1 MKLTLKQW
9 IQVFLS
15 FGVAI
20 WIFWFLYKDI
30 SQEALLEGLRETSG
44 FWLGLS
50 ILISIIGFWL
60 RAWRWKLLIQVGE
73 SDSIPTKRVLLAL
86 MIGYLANLLV
96 PRAGEIARCGAL
108 KKTEG
113 IQIGKLFGTV
123 ILERTIDLI
132 FLVSTISIAFL
143 IEKDLFLSLLS
154 DLVSLETLGD
164 RISSALPLLL
174 GGALVASIFI
184 YLVFQKYRD
193 HGLFQKF
200 QHFIRDI
207 IKGFISLKQVRNQFG
222 FWSSSVLIWAIYY
235 LTMYFV
241 ALAIPSTASLSAGS
255 VLMVM
260 VMGSIGMIAPVQG
273 GIGTFHALVAFIL
286 MAYGLT
292 NEEGKIFAVI
302 VHGSQ
307 VLTVIVLGTI
317 ASAVFLKLSA
327 KKEPKS
333 S

>member
-1 MKLTLKQW
+1 M
-9 IQVFLS
+9 FLS

-30 SQEALLEGLRETSG
+30 SQEALLNGLEETSG

-50 ILISIIGFWL
+50 ILISIFGFWL
-60 RAWRWKLLIQVGE
+60 RAWRWTLLIQAGE
-73 SDSIPTKRVLLAL
+73 SDKIPTKKVFLAL

-113 IQIGKLFGTV
+113 IHIGKLFGTV
-123 ILERTIDLI
+123 ILERIIDLV
-132 FLVSTISIAFL
+132 FLVSTILIAFL
-143 IEKDLFLSLLS
+143 IEKDLFLRLFS
-154 DLVSLETLGD
+154 DLVSLETLGNK
-164 RISSALPLLL
+164 ITNALPLFL
-174 GGALVASIFI
+174 GGGFVVLIFI
-184 YLVFQKYRD
+184 YLVFLKYRD
-193 HGLFQKF
+193 HGVIQKF

-207 IKGFISLKQVRNQFG
+207 IKGIISLKQVRNQFG
-222 FWSSSVLIWAIYY
+222 FWSSSILIWLIYY

-241 ALAIPSTASLSAGS
+241 AMAIPSTASLSSGA

-286 MAYGLT
+286 MTYGLT

-307 VLTVIVLGTI
+307 VLTVIVLGII
-317 ASAVFLKLSA
+317 ASAIFLKLSA